1 MSLPCLIIKNYNEQY
16 ENSARD
22 DSCYILKQEIRKTQ
36 TLDIPF
42 SYFCSEVHT
51 NIGNCICLEFSIWSY
66 IKLFYFL
73 LLRST
78 KESMF
83 PTHILSS
90 LLSATNLWSL
100 EVLSEEIVFFK
111 RYSEWASF
119 WTPYPPQE
127 DLHVLVLLCL
137 RKKLDPVQ
145 GSLWLIIL
153 DFCSKIDLHNCFLT
167 MT

>member
-1 MSLPCLIIKNYNEQY
+1 MRRQHISSLMSLPCLIIKKYNEQY

-42 SYFCSEVHT
+42 SYFYSEVHT
-51 NIGNCICLEFSIWSY
+51 NIGNCICLEFSIWTY

-78 KESMF
+78 KEIMF

-100 EVLSEEIVFFK
+100 EVLSEEIVFS
-111 RYSEWASF
+111 RDTANGPDSE
-119 WTPYPPQE
+119 PHI
-127 DLHVLVLLCL
+127 LH
-137 RKKLDPVQ
+137 RK
-145 GSLWLIIL
+145 ICM
-153 DFCSKIDLHNCFLT
+153 CSCCYAWEKNLT
-167 MT
+167 LYKDHSDW